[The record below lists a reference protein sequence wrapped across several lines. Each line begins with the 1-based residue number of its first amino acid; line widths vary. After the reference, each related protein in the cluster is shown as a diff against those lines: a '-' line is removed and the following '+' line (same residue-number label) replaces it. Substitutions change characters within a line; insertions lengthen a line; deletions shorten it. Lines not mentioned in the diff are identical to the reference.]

1 MWTLYREPA
10 GQRRDAR
17 ACRATPRESARSE
30 TPRGG
35 IESRFRRVNGERF
48 DVRVYEAPLVDA
60 GGRQLD
66 RLQQTSRLITMGEMA
81 HSGWAA

>member
-1 MWTLYREPA
+1 
-10 GQRRDAR
+10 
-17 ACRATPRESARSE
+17 
-30 TPRGG
+30 
-35 IESRFRRVNGERF
+35 VNGERF